1 MKKYEITKEQ
11 ILELSTNSSITWK
24 MSLYEWFPDAFKK
37 EFEVGKWYKK
47 ESFKAIFLFNGSKD
61 ADGDPLGC
69 GFVNGFWINNGAISS
84 GWSGDFVLASKEEV
98 ETALINE
105 LWRRFKIEDRI
116 KCVNGTETTI
126 KGRRIAFNVKKNV
139 ITLDDSENLYELFNN
154 GEWATIAEPPTEL
167 TVAEIEKKLGY
178 SIKIVK

>member
-11 ILELSTNSSITWK
+11 ILELSTNSSIICK
-24 MSLYEWFPDAFKK
+24 MSLHQWFPDAFKK
-37 EFEVGKWYKK
+37 ELEVGKWYKK
-47 ESFKAIFLFNGSKD
+47 EYFKAIFLFNGLKD
-61 ADGDPLGC
+61 RDGDALGC
-69 GFVNGFWINNGAISS
+69 GFIDTFWINNDPDN
-84 GWSGDFVLASKEEV
+84 GWGKDFVLATPEQV

-105 LWRRFKIEDRI
+105 LWKRFKIEDRI